1 MSRRLAYCRALKHL
15 DELRSI
21 SGLILLERYI
31 FKKAIIAVAVVIA
44 ALSGVVWVVRAVQE
58 VDIILS
64 KGQGIFTYLQMTSLG
79 VPTLIAAVAPLALM
93 IGLIQTINTLND
105 ESEMVVMHASGASR
119 ITLFK
124 PFFAASLLV
133 AALVYFL
140 TIFAAP
146 SSMATLRSFVT
157 EVRADL
163 VSVIVRE
170 GRFQDVGGNITF
182 HVGERAPGGVLKSV
196 LIMDAR
202 DKKETFT
209 YLAQE
214 GVVSKVDDNTFL
226 VLQNGQIQRQS
237 EGAENLSII
246 RFNSYAF
253 NLSSFSSGK
262 TGGLNSPVELSTA
275 ALISPDTTSPLY
287 KRTPGRFRSELHTRF
302 ISGLYPIMVC
312 MIVLAFLGAPSS
324 HRQGHLVIVTA
335 ASTTIIVLR
344 GISIVLEN
352 GMASNPNLIY
362 IAWAIPIVAILSAIL
377 LIFNDKN
384 IISQSMHTKIEAV
397 FRTSLERVKTFWTKY
412 VLRRH
417 SDEVSA

>member
-1 MSRRLAYCRALKHL
+1 M
-15 DELRSI
+15 
-21 SGLILLERYI
+21 ILLERYI
-31 FKKAIIAVAVVIA
+31 FKKAIIAVAIVIA

-64 KGQGIFTYLQMTSLG
+64 KGQGIFTYLQMISLG

-93 IGLIQTINTLND
+93 IGLIQTINHLND

-119 ITLFK
+119 MTLFK

-146 SSMATLRSFVT
+146 SSMATLRAFVT

-182 HVGERAPGGVLKSV
+182 HVGERAPGGILKSV

-202 DKKETFT
+202 NKKETFT

-214 GVVSKVDDNTFL
+214 GVVSKVDENTFL
-226 VLQNGQIQRQS
+226 VLNNGQIQRQS

-262 TGGLNSPVELSTA
+262 SGRLNSPVELSTA
-275 ALISPDTTSPLY
+275 ALISPDIASALY
-287 KRTPGRFRSELHTRF
+287 KKNPGRFRSELHTRL

-312 MIVLAFLGAPSS
+312 LIVLAFLGAPSS
-324 HRQGHLVIVTA
+324 HRQGHLIIVAA
-335 ASTTIIVLR
+335 ASITNIVLR
-344 GISIVLEN
+344 GISIVVEN

-362 IAWAIPIVAILSAIL
+362 VAWAIPLIAIACSFL
-377 LIFNDKN
+377 LIFSDKSL
-384 IISQSMHTKIEAV
+384 ISQSLQVKIEAI
-397 FRTSLERVKTFWTKY
+397 FETILERFRFFWTKY
-412 VLRRH
+412 VLRRNRV
-417 SDEVSA
+417 EVST

>member
-1 MSRRLAYCRALKHL
+1 MSRRLAYCLALKHL
-15 DELRSI
+15 DEVRSI

-31 FKKAIIAVAVVIA
+31 FKKAIIAIAVVIA

-64 KGQGIFTYLQMTSLG
+64 KGQGIFTYLQMISLG

-105 ESEMVVMHASGASR
+105 ESELVVMHASGASR

-146 SSMATLRSFVT
+146 SSMATLRSFIT
-157 EVRADL
+157 DVRADL

-202 DKKETFT
+202 NKKETFT

-275 ALISPDTTSPLY
+275 ALMSPDTTSSMY
-287 KRTPGRFRSELHTRF
+287 KKNPGRFLSELHTRL

-312 MIVLAFLGAPSS
+312 MIVLAFLGSPSS
-324 HRQGHLVIVTA
+324 HRQGHLIIVTA
-335 ASTTIIVLR
+335 ASITIVVLR
-344 GISIVLEN
+344 GISIVVEN

-362 IAWAIPIVAILSAIL
+362 VAWAIPLIAIFGSAL
-377 LIFNDKN
+377 LIFNDKSL
-384 IISQSMHTKIEAV
+384 ISQSLQARIEAI
-397 FRTSLERVKTFWTKY
+397 FGAGLQRAQKFWAKY

-417 SDEVSA
+417 AGEVSA

>member
-1 MSRRLAYCRALKHL
+1 MALCFLPNLL
-15 DELRSI
+15 DGLRSN
-21 SGLILLERYI
+21 SSLILLERYI
-31 FKKAIIAVAVVIA
+31 FKKAMIAVAIVIA

-64 KGQGIFTYLQMTSLG
+64 KGQGIFTYLQMISLG

-93 IGLIQTINTLND
+93 IGLIQTINGLNE

-119 ITLFK
+119 LTLFK
-124 PFFAASLLV
+124 PFLAASLLV
-133 AALVYFL
+133 ALLVYFL
-140 TIFAAP
+140 AIFAAP
-146 SSMATLRSFVT
+146 YSMATLRSFVT

-182 HVGERAPGGVLKSV
+182 HVGERAPGGILKSV

-202 DKKETFT
+202 NKKETFT

-214 GVVSKVDDNTFL
+214 GVVSKVDENTFL
-226 VLQNGQIQRQS
+226 VLNNGQIQRQT

-262 TGGLNSPVELSTA
+262 SGGLNSPVELSTA
-275 ALISPDTTSPLY
+275 ALMNPDTSSGLY
-287 KRTPGRFRSELHTRF
+287 KRNPGRFRAELHTRL

-312 MIVLAFLGAPSS
+312 VIVLAFLGAPSS
-324 HRQGHLVIVTA
+324 HRQSHLIVVAA
-335 ASTTIIVLR
+335 ASTTNVVLR
-344 GISIVLEN
+344 GITIVIEN

-362 IAWAIPIVAILSAIL
+362 VAWAIPVIAIICASL
-377 LIFNDKN
+377 LIFNDKSL
-384 IISQSMHTKIEAV
+384 ISQSLQAKIEAAFEAGV
-397 FRTSLERVKTFWTKY
+397 TRSAAFWTKY
-412 VLRRH
+412 VQRSKRV
-417 SDEVSA
+417 EVSS

>member
-1 MSRRLAYCRALKHL
+1 MFPARICLGPLWSV
-15 DELRSI
+15 

-64 KGQGIFTYLQMTSLG
+64 KGQGIFTYLQMISLG
-79 VPTLIAAVAPLALM
+79 VPTLVAAVAPLALM

-124 PFFAASLLV
+124 PFLACSLLV
-133 AALVYFL
+133 AGLVYFL
-140 TIFAAP
+140 TLFAAP

-170 GRFQDVGGNITF
+170 GRFQDVGGKITF
-182 HVGERAPGGVLKSV
+182 HVGERAPGGVLKSL

-202 DKKETFT
+202 NKKETFT
-209 YLAQE
+209 YIAQE
-214 GVVSKVDDNTFL
+214 GVVSKVDENTFL
-226 VLQNGQIQRQS
+226 VLQNGQIQRQT

-275 ALISPDTTSPLY
+275 ALINPDQKSAMY
-287 KRTPGRFRSELHTRF
+287 KKNPGRFRSELHNRL

-312 MIVLAFLGAPSS
+312 MIVLAYLGAPSS
-324 HRQGHLVIVTA
+324 HRQGHLIIVAA
-335 ASTTIIVLR
+335 ASATVVILR
-344 GISIVLEN
+344 GITIVIEN
-352 GMASNPNLIY
+352 GMAANSNLIY
-362 IAWAIPIVAILSAIL
+362 VAWAIPLAAILGCFL

-384 IISQSMHTKIEAV
+384 LISQSLQARIEAA
-397 FRTSLERVKTFWTKY
+397 LESVAKTVKSFWATY
-412 VLRRH
+412 ILRRRG
-417 SDEVSA
+417 EGVSA